1 MADSLSWSSKDVKFA
16 LTGAKSVIFPQHNP
30 IEHRQQIYKT
40 QRLATRLTKWAA
52 ADMKQVADRALALA
66 EQLTLSD
73 PEIQDLLFA
82 HVASG
87 DDPWVSACNWLK
99 QTSHW
104 IEWLPSETRCVEGQG
119 IVDTL
124 GELVLDEADAVACS
138 VCPVGTFS
146 KKLGQTRI
154 CSACPP
160 GQHQSLPGEISC
172 ILCELGTIAAE
183 EGMMD
188 CVPCKLGQYANET
201 GMTFCHQCGDP
212 FASQEQLKLWTTSQ
226 KVVQDDGEMWIQ
238 VQGASDE
245 SRCGCVPGAYLTRT
259 QSTPQCEVC
268 GVGALC
274 PGSSELLLRPGH
286 SARSGAQRTGNT
298 GNFKHFRTPM
308 H

>member
-1 MADSLSWSSKDVKFA
+1 MASLSRSSKDVKFA

-30 IEHRQQIYKT
+30 IEHRHQIYKT

-52 ADMKQVADRALALA
+52 ADMKQVADRALTLA

-172 ILCELGTIAAE
+172 MLCELGTIAAE
-183 EGMMD
+183 EGMME
-188 CVPCKLGQYANET
+188 CVPCGLGQYANAT

-212 FASQEQLKLWTTSQ
+212 SASQEQLKLWTTSQ
-226 KVVQDDGEMWIQ
+226 KVVQDGEMWIQ

-245 SRCGCVPGAYLTRT
+245 SRCGCVPGAYLTWRST
-259 QSTPQCEVC
+259 QPQCEVC
-268 GVGALC
+268 GVGTSC

-286 SARSGAQRTGNT
+286 SATSQRTGKISAFAT
-298 GNFKHFRTPM
+298 AM